1 MHPTSPLLAAFTL
14 MLSAV
19 GLVYGLA
26 AFTPTRVLN
35 GRSGTPLHTHTAFW
49 GALSGSS
56 LESRGERKRAPH
68 EPRRASL
75 PDDSFNFRQA

>member
-1 MHPTSPLLAAFTL
+1 MHPTSALLAAFTL

-35 GRSGTPLHTHTAFW
+35 GRSGTPLHTHTDCVL
-49 GALSGSS
+49 GGSGSS

-75 PDDSFNFRQA
+75 LRESFIFS

>member
-1 MHPTSPLLAAFTL
+1 MQLSMLVDPSPAAYRPAKHSMHPTSPLLAAFTL

-49 GALSGSS
+49 GALAAAWSP
-56 LESRGERKRAPH
+56 ERRPA
-68 EPRRASL
+68 A
-75 PDDSFNFRQA
+75 